1 MEIFKNKK
9 WLALLLASVLLLS
22 IVLAGCSTET
32 VTPTTVTMT
41 TATTTAAATTA
52 VPTTTVATTT
62 AAPSVPALTGTI
74 TESGS
79 TSVQPLAE
87 LLAKA
92 FKTKHSQVNVTIQGG
107 GSSVGTKA
115 ATDGTVNIG
124 ASSRELTTEEAAKL
138 KEFVLCKDGIA
149 IIVNPA
155 NGVADLTKEQV
166 KNIFLG
172 TITNWKEVGGTD
184 KEIHVVAREEG
195 SGTRGAFEEM
205 LMGKNNPIVKTA
217 ILQSSNGAVMQVV
230 KGDVDAVGFVSF
242 GYLDSSIKAL
252 SIDGV
257 TANAENAK
265 NGSYPVVRPFLFVT
279 NGEPAG
285 IVKSF
290 IDFCLSAEVQDIIIK
305 EGYISVN

>member
-9 WLALLLASVLLLS
+9 WLVLLLASVLLLS
-22 IVLAGCSTET
+22 IVLAGCSTAT
-32 VTPTTVTMT
+32 TTPTTVTMT
-41 TATTTAAATTA
+41 TTTTAAVT
-52 VPTTTVATTT
+52 TTT
-62 AAPSVPALTGTI
+62 APPSVPALTGTI

-92 FKTKHSQVNVTIQGG
+92 FKAQHSQVNVIIQGG

-124 ASSRELTTEEAAKL
+124 ASSRELTAEEAAKL

-155 NGVADLTKEQV
+155 NGVADLTKDQV
-166 KNIFLG
+166 KSIFFG
-172 TITNWKEVGGTD
+172 SITNWKDVGGID

-205 LMGKNNPIVKTA
+205 VMGKNNPIVKTA
-217 ILQSSNGAVMQVV
+217 ILQSSNGAIIQVV

-290 IDFCLSAEVQDIIIK
+290 IDFCLSAEVQEIITK